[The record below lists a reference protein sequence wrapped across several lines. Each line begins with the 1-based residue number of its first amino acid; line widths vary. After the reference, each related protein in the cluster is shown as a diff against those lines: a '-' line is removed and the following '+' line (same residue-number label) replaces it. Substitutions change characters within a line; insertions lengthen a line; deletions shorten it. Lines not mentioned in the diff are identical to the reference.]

1 MCVCVCVC
9 VYVCVCECWI
19 LPGGVITATV
29 HKFIV
34 IQLLTFFVPFNL
46 MEIHSCLGMS
56 FLQLSLWFYENSHWL
71 NVCLTPENITPG
83 SLILKELALVIFK
96 FAMDIVFLAGSVIA
110 YLLL

>member
-1 MCVCVCVC
+1 MVLQYTSAPVHIDPVHSTLLLLISPIYPRYVCVCVCVC

-56 FLQLSLWFYENSHWL
+56 FLPLSL
-71 NVCLTPENITPG
+71 
-83 SLILKELALVIFK
+83 
-96 FAMDIVFLAGSVIA
+96 
-110 YLLL
+110 